1 MRRRRIGAFEDNSD
15 GDVIKKAVSKKN
27 FKIGKE
33 MKMPMRMTMWATHS
47 NPKDDEPV
55 PNSKSKKDLIGNY
68 ILLIKNCKVLE
79 TM

>member
-1 MRRRRIGAFEDNSD
+1 
-15 GDVIKKAVSKKN
+15 
-27 FKIGKE
+27 
-33 MKMPMRMTMWATHS
+33 MPMRMTMWATHS